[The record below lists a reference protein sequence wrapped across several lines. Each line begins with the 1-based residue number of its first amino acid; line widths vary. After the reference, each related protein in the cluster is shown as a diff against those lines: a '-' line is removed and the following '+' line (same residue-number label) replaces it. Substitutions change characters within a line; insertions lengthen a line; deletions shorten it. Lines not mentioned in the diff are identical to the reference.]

1 MGTKECGRAGTV
13 DAADT
18 AATVSTAPAGTA
30 APVSTAATVNTDSGS
45 DAATTAARLVGAA
58 TGPLAGPALTGE
70 C

>member
-18 AATVSTAPAGTA
+18 
-30 APVSTAATVNTDSGS
+30 VSTAATVNTDTDTGS

-58 TGPLAGPALTGE
+58 SRPRVGPALTGE

>member
-18 AATVSTAPAGTA
+18 AATVSTA
-30 APVSTAATVNTDSGS
+30 TVNTDTDTGS

-58 TGPLAGPALTGE
+58 SRPRVGPALTGE